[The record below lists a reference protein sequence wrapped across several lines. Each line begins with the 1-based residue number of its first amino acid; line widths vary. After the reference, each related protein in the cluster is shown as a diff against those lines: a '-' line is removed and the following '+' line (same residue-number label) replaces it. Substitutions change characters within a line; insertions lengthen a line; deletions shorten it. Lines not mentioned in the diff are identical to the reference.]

1 MPNMVF
7 TEKAFEE
14 YMEWQSDKDTMKR
27 INKLLKDI
35 SRTPFSGIGKPE
47 PLKHG
52 DSGKWSRR
60 INDTDPHQGHVPE
73 FDKGLLFQPFRNHI
87 LEPDFVCRVSHLF
100 PFSHAL

>member
-7 TEKAFEE
+7 TEKAFED
-14 YMEWQSDKDTMKR
+14 YMEWQSDKETMKR

-60 INDTDPHQGHVPE
+60 INDTDRLVYRAEKDSIIIYQCKGHYN
-73 FDKGLLFQPFRNHI
+73 D
-87 LEPDFVCRVSHLF
+87 
-100 PFSHAL
+100 

>member
-35 SRTPFSGIGKPE
+35 SRTPFSGNWKTGTAKTWRFWKMVTPN
-47 PLKHG
+47 K
-52 DSGKWSRR
+52 
-60 INDTDPHQGHVPE
+60 
-73 FDKGLLFQPFRNHI
+73 
-87 LEPDFVCRVSHLF
+87 
-100 PFSHAL
+100 